1 MLKLG
6 TLELGETPRIAVP
19 FTDRTPP
26 GDIQA
31 ALGRGLD
38 IAEIRIDRFE
48 RRDPEHVLEVVRRF
62 RGLPT
67 IGTIRSG
74 EEGGDWRGTEAERL
88 ALLEAVLPEVDA
100 IDVELGSRAIVDE
113 AVHAAHALGKM
124 AILSFHDFKGTPDPE
139 VLDDVVKRSK
149 SKGADIVKVATLAS
163 SRRDLGVLA
172 GLTMKHAEK
181 NVIVLGMG
189 SEGVVTR
196 LLYPALGSL
205 VTFACLETE
214 TAPGQLPLDE
224 MLEVMRLIYPSFED
238 ARIRER
244 APSGKR

>member
-6 TLELGETPRIAVP
+6 TLALGVIPRIAVP
-19 FTDRTPP
+19 VTDRTSP
-26 GDIQA
+26 GSIQDA
-31 ALGRGLD
+31 RKRGLD

-48 RRDPEHVLEVVRRF
+48 RQDPAYVLEIVRRF

-67 IGTIRSG
+67 IATIRSKS
-74 EEGGDWRGTEAERL
+74 EGGDWGGSEDERIAIL
-88 ALLEAVLPEVDA
+88 KAVLPEVDA
-100 IDVELGSRAIVDE
+100 IDIELGSLAIVDD
-113 AVHAAHALGKM
+113 AVRSAHALGKP
-124 AILSFHDFKGTPDPE
+124 AILSFHDFGGTPEPA
-139 VLDDVVKRSK
+139 VLDGVVERAK

-172 GLTMKHAEK
+172 NLTVKHAEK

-205 VTFACLETE
+205 ITFASLEEE
-214 TAPGQLPLDE
+214 TAPGQLPLDL
-224 MLEVMRLIYPSFED
+224 MLRLMRLIHPSFD
-238 ARIRER
+238 AARNRET
-244 APSGKR
+244 APPGKP